1 MAAMSGE
8 EQIIKYLHQAGA
20 SSAVRDN
27 LERTPLHVATE
38 SSNQKAVDFLTE
50 KFKASVHERTKVSL
64 SLDHSLMCIE
74 LNNLNTKHTFYD
86 RKNPCHTNDCVGLT
100 HNHDLS
106 NFNSVQVL

>member
-1 MAAMSGE
+1 MSGE

-50 KFKASVHERTKVSL
+50 KFKASVHERTKVS
-64 SLDHSLMCIE
+64 
-74 LNNLNTKHTFYD
+74 
-86 RKNPCHTNDCVGLT
+86 
-100 HNHDLS
+100 
-106 NFNSVQVL
+106 